1 MVQLSNLERTMDAR
15 DHFKNGASSKSQK
28 GGGYKIVEVVF
39 PILVLIGL
47 VMLFMKINIG
57 FIDGKT
63 MLLLT
68 AFTLAAYQDGLIRKM
83 FKQLKEKETIQQ
95 TESCS
100 QCGST
105 I

>member
-1 MVQLSNLERTMDAR
+1 MIQSNNLERTMDAR
-15 DHFKNGASSKSQK
+15 DHFKNGANSKSQK
-28 GGGYKIVEVVF
+28 SKEYKIVEVIF
-39 PILVLIGL
+39 PILVVIGL

-68 AFTLAAYQDGLIRKM
+68 AFALAAYQDGLIRKL
-83 FKQLKEKETIQQ
+83 FKQLKDKETIQQ
-95 TESCS
+95 TDSCLP
-100 QCGST
+100 CNST

>member
-1 MVQLSNLERTMDAR
+1 MKADNLGRVMEAR
-15 DHFKNGASSKSQK
+15 DHFKIGASSKSQK
-28 GGGYKIVEVVF
+28 SRGYKIVEVVF
-39 PILVLIGL
+39 PILVFIGL

-63 MLLLT
+63 MLLVT
-68 AFTLAAYQDGLIRKM
+68 AFALAAYQDGLIRKM